1 MSKKISF
8 QGVEGAYSNL
18 AVQEFFPNAESI
30 PCKTFEIAIQKA
42 ESGSVDYA
50 MIPIENSA
58 AGRVADIHRLLPKS
72 QLHINYEHFQKVE
85 HKLLIHP
92 DTQLA
97 NIKKVI
103 SHEQALAQCSEKI
116 QKLDFDILIGA
127 DTAGSAKMISENNI
141 LEKFDEAL
149 HTAGLLATKAK
160 QQEIVFKDVLIA
172 GSIPTRNQTYMAK
185 FELSVEKIFNELQ
198 HSGEIL
204 NDYVDIFY
212 LDVFSSLEEIKLA
225 LKALKKFQKKF
236 LIGVHIKKNNLMDD
250 GHCISQLKDFIDQ
263 YDILGVVVACTDQS
277 TVLSVIKKI
286 QNLQVPFGFKVNA
299 FANIPE
305 GWKIKPGNPTE
316 SLGVDQSFNS
326 ESFISFA
333 EKCRL
338 EGASILG
345 GCCEVLPGH
354 IKALAEFYKN

>member
-18 AVQEFFPNAESI
+18 AVQEFFPNAESV

-85 HKLLIHP
+85 HKLLINP
-92 DTQLA
+92 DTQLD

-141 LEKFDEAL
+141 LD
-149 HTAGLLATKAK
+149 TAA
-160 QQEIVFKDVLIA
+160 IA
-172 GSIPTRNQTYMAK
+172 
-185 FELSVEKIFNELQ
+185 
-198 HSGEIL
+198 
-204 NDYVDIFY
+204 
-212 LDVFSSLEEIKLA
+212 SSLSANIYGLKTVDESFANSKNNITRFYVMSKNENKEYDPKKQYISSFLFAVNNTPGSLFKVMGGFATNNVNMIKLESYNYGADFVITEFYCEIEGHPDQDNTKFA
-225 LKALKKFQKKF
+225 LDDMYHYCSKVKK
-236 LIGVHIKKNNLMDD
+236 
-250 GHCISQLKDFIDQ
+250 
-263 YDILGVVVACTDQS
+263 LGV
-277 TVLSVIKKI
+277 
-286 QNLQVPFGFKVNA
+286 F
-299 FANIPE
+299 
-305 GWKIKPGNPTE
+305 
-316 SLGVDQSFNS
+316 
-326 ESFISFA
+326 
-333 EKCRL
+333 EK
-338 EGASILG
+338 SIYRSR
-345 GCCEVLPGH
+345 
-354 IKALAEFYKN
+354 K